1 MLFLAVFLSL
11 DYGRPLVWRDEKVT
25 NYVDKTFVL
34 KQVDELY
41 SSNTFFTFVLATSLL
56 VPLSAI
62 FYAIFKWDTRLPNT
76 PR

>member
-41 SSNTFFTFVLATSLL
+41 SSNTFFTFVWSTSLL

-62 FYAIFKWDTRLPNT
+62 FYAIFKRDTRLPNT